1 MSMALPMTHHFL
13 ELAIFFYCTLRAF
26 VDLGNNLEC
35 IGWLAEEFG
44 KKLDFAKTYSIRV
57 NFRIALRYLEN
68 NVDVFR

>member
-1 MSMALPMTHHFL
+1 M
-13 ELAIFFYCTLRAF
+13 
-26 VDLGNNLEC
+26 DLGNNLEC